1 MEKPI
6 KPEALAIKEARQM
19 LINGVNYTIQE
30 TGISFHAL
38 EPIMK
43 DIYNEVLA
51 NANKELADAEKKYQ
65 EEMAAYEAAN
75 TPAEEVD
82 TPVEVLN

>member
-6 KPEALAIKEARQM
+6 KPEAIAIKEAREM
-19 LINGVNYTIQE
+19 LINGINYTIQE

-38 EPIMK
+38 EPIIK
-43 DIYNEVLA
+43 DLYNEVAA
-51 NANKELADAEKKYQ
+51 NAGQELAEAEKKYQ

-75 TPAEEVD
+75 TPAEEAD
-82 TPVEVLN
+82 APVEVLN